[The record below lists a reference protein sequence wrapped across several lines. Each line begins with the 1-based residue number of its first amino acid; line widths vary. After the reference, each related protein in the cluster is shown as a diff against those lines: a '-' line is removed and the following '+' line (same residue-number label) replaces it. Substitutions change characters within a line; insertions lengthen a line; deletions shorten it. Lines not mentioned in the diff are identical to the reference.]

1 MCAQDVLEVVPQVM
15 RAIRTELRRHRAADL
30 SVPQFRTLAFIDRQ
44 ADASLSDV
52 AEHIGLTLPSMS
64 KIVDG
69 LVTRK
74 LVTRQTHP
82 TDRRRMTLALTARGQ
97 TALESSRAATRAC
110 LAEDLVALPEVG
122 GNSVVNILIAV
133 VLPAPFG
140 PSSPKTSPAS
150 MERFKAFTAV
160 NSP

>member
-1 MCAQDVLEVVPQVM
+1 
-15 RAIRTELRRHRAADL
+15 
-30 SVPQFRTLAFIDRQ
+30 VPQFRTLAFIDRQ

-52 AEHIGLTLPSMS
+52 AEHIGLTLPSLS

-74 LVTRQTHP
+74 LVTRQRHP

-110 LAEDLVALPEVG
+110 LAEDLAALSDHQRATIVQALE
-122 GNSVVNILIAV
+122 ILRPV
-133 VLPAPFG
+133 
-140 PSSPKTSPAS
+140 
-150 MERFKAFTAV
+150 FT
-160 NSP
+160 PQGEIHR

>member
-1 MCAQDVLEVVPQVM
+1 MHASPDICAQEILEVVPAVM
-15 RAIRTELRRHRAADL
+15 RIIRAEMRRHRTADL
-30 SVPQFRTLAFIDRQ
+30 SIPQFRTLAFIDRQ

-82 TDRRRMTLALTARGQ
+82 IDRRRMTLTLTARGQ
-97 TALESSRAATRAC
+97 TALQSSRAATRAC
-110 LAEDLVALPEVG
+110 LAEDLAALSDRQREMITQALE
-122 GNSVVNILIAV
+122 ILRPI
-133 VLPAPFG
+133 
-140 PSSPKTSPAS
+140 
-150 MERFKAFTAV
+150 FTPPGETHR
-160 NSP
+160 SGR